1 MLCVALLGSAMF
13 MLLGAP
19 PAAAQFLCTNFNTGD
34 AGFSTAPGGGSK
46 HVGRVGITVEF

>member
-1 MLCVALLGSAMF
+1 MF

-34 AGFSTAPGGGSK
+34 AGFSTAPGGGGGK
-46 HVGRVGITVEF
+46 HLGRVGITMEF